1 MSTDNQI
8 SYFVSDELEALHA
21 VMDIGA
27 AMISCGADVHSVEVM
42 VSKLGHVYGAEQM
55 EVLAL
60 TEELIVTGTLA
71 DGSEHTWTRRILEDG
86 GADFRKLEALSKLV
100 NDSLKD
106 PKSPSELQGELDKI
120 KKTKMPLW
128 YLFVGGIC
136 STGGFALFFGG
147 GIGEGLIAAVYSIL
161 ICLAIRYF
169 KPLTPNTIVFNLFV
183 SLIVGVLIC
192 AGVGA
197 VKTIDLNMI
206 IIGDIMLLIPGVA
219 MTNATRDMLS
229 GDTISGAMR
238 FIESLLWATALA
250 IGFMGALWMAS
261 WFGWTY
267 HVTSNESWPLWAMII
282 ITAVSSFGFA
292 LFFDI
297 RTAHVPIATIGGILT
312 WLVYYECSGWLGG
325 IFIPC
330 LIASTFGA
338 IWSEILGAKFRVPS
352 AIFFIIAVIPLVPG
366 RGLYYTMSSAV
377 GGDMAACGEFAS
389 QTLMFAGGIAMGI
402 LLVAS
407 VVQTFRLIRKRYI
420 QVKRSRQGQSSS

>member
-1 MSTDNQI
+1 MSSSNQI
-8 SYFVSDELEALHA
+8 SYFVSDEIDALHT

-27 AMISCGADVHSVEVM
+27 AMISCGADVHSVEVT
-42 VSKLGHVYGAEQM
+42 VSRLGHVYGAQQM

-86 GADFRKLEALSKLV
+86 GADFRKLEALSKLA
-100 NDSLKD
+100 NESLSEPKTAKELKD
-106 PKSPSELQGELDKI
+106 ALNKI
-120 KKTKMPLW
+120 EDFKMPLW

-147 GIGEGLIAAVYSIL
+147 GIVEGLLSALYAIL
-161 ICLAIRYF
+161 LCLAIRYF
-169 KPLTPNTIVFNLFV
+169 KPLTPNTIVFNLIV
-183 SLIVGVLIC
+183 SLFIGVLIC

-197 VKTIDLNMI
+197 IRSIDLNMI

-219 MTNATRDMLS
+219 MTNATRDMLA

-250 IGFMGALWMAS
+250 IGFMAALWIAS
-261 WFGWTY
+261 AFGWTY
-267 HVTSNESWPLWAMII
+267 HVTTNESWPLWAMII
-282 ITAVSSFGFA
+282 ITAVASFGFA

-297 RTAHVPIATIGGILT
+297 RAAHVPIATIGGVLT
-312 WLVYYECSGWLGG
+312 WLVYYFSAEALSGV
-325 IFIPC
+325 FVPC

-338 IWSEILGAKFRVPS
+338 IWSEALSVRFKVPN

-377 GGDMAACGEFAS
+377 GGDMAACAGFAS
-389 QTLMFAGGIAMGI
+389 QTLLFAGGIAMGI

-407 VVQTFRLIRKRYI
+407 VVQTYRIIRQQYM
-420 QVKRSRQGQSSS
+420 